1 MNLKHNSPATKV
13 TDTTN
18 IFWVAAALCWQSA
31 GCNYIGP
38 TQTRPAFYWLQ
49 LHWGKYDIL
58 TEFRVCCSSVRM
70 KQLQFLLSNNR
81 GPEVFARK
89 KTPTIN
95 CHQNDN
101 YHDHHWDETLRT
113 VPVASESIRFY
124 ISTYSARFT
133 LTIQSLLFRIST
145 SYLPRQTRALLRMGR
160 SVILY
165 SDILLRTMRTIDD
178 KNMFVVVSN
187 NEWLWSSQVI
197 VHLNRVVGLDANES
211 VGRNTLDDDR
221 IS

>member
-133 LTIQSLLFRIST
+133 LMTSPAPLLQCCTLQADTAPHPAACS
-145 SYLPRQTRALLRMGR
+145 PRCRALGWFITWKIQTCKNVEL
-160 SVILY
+160 SWQPHKEDHLI
-165 SDILLRTMRTIDD
+165 ILLQ
-178 KNMFVVVSN
+178 
-187 NEWLWSSQVI
+187 LP
-197 VHLNRVVGLDANES
+197 GPP
-211 VGRNTLDDDR
+211 
-221 IS
+221 

>member
-133 LTIQSLLFRIST
+133 LMYIPPYTLHLSQQYKLCMYMKFMCIGTVGTFKNDAGGTERQDWGGRGKWERVST
-145 SYLPRQTRALLRMGR
+145 NKIG
-160 SVILY
+160 
-165 SDILLRTMRTIDD
+165 
-178 KNMFVVVSN
+178 
-187 NEWLWSSQVI
+187 E
-197 VHLNRVVGLDANES
+197 
-211 VGRNTLDDDR
+211 
-221 IS
+221 

>member
-133 LTIQSLLFRIST
+133 LLQAENSEHWTPDVNTFIICIHFMPESKLQTNEKLGEVSKMSCRMIS
-145 SYLPRQTRALLRMGR
+145 
-160 SVILY
+160 
-165 SDILLRTMRTIDD
+165 SD
-178 KNMFVVVSN
+178 
-187 NEWLWSSQVI
+187 
-197 VHLNRVVGLDANES
+197 LDL
-211 VGRNTLDDDR
+211 TC
-221 IS
+221 I

>member
-124 ISTYSARFT
+124 ISTYSTRFT
-133 LTIQSLLFRIST
+133 LLCSRMNWWNS
-145 SYLPRQTRALLRMGR
+145 PRCEFYR
-160 SVILY
+160 SVRNAVKRSIG
-165 SDILLRTMRTIDD
+165 STTGCTI
-178 KNMFVVVSN
+178 V
-187 NEWLWSSQVI
+187 WSEHCRWRYKI
-197 VHLNRVVGLDANES
+197 
-211 VGRNTLDDDR
+211 
-221 IS
+221 

>member
-113 VPVASESIRFY
+113 VEFACESIRFY
-124 ISTYSARFT
+124 ISTYREQFT
-133 LTIQSLLFRIST
+133 LPLF
-145 SYLPRQTRALLRMGR
+145 PCDH
-160 SVILY
+160 VW
-165 SDILLRTMRTIDD
+165 D
-178 KNMFVVVSN
+178 KNYFTVLNQSCNFIGKCV
-187 NEWLWSSQVI
+187 LSSF
-197 VHLNRVVGLDANES
+197 
-211 VGRNTLDDDR
+211 
-221 IS
+221 

>member
-133 LTIQSLLFRIST
+133 LLLIDIDWPMIGGLQVIQNNLSSW
-145 SYLPRQTRALLRMGR
+145 PN
-160 SVILY
+160 
-165 SDILLRTMRTIDD
+165 
-178 KNMFVVVSN
+178 KKSN
-187 NEWLWSSQVI
+187 SSSQVDLLK
-197 VHLNRVVGLDANES
+197 VW
-211 VGRNTLDDDR
+211 T
-221 IS
+221 

>member
-133 LTIQSLLFRIST
+133 LLYIECKNW
-145 SYLPRQTRALLRMGR
+145 RALIRRQLVASYG
-160 SVILY
+160 
-165 SDILLRTMRTIDD
+165 
-178 KNMFVVVSN
+178 VSN
-187 NEWLWSSQVI
+187 LADWPLTFCWMVAWWAWVI
-197 VHLNRVVGLDANES
+197 HPGTTAVLPHMQT
-211 VGRNTLDDDR
+211 TLHTH
-221 IS
+221 SPEG

>member
-133 LTIQSLLFRIST
+133 LLARPGLAWHDGHITASLICWFTQECRDQSSPQLQPSPPLCSPPWQHHCPLL
-145 SYLPRQTRALLRMGR
+145 
-160 SVILY
+160 SV
-165 SDILLRTMRTIDD
+165 TQP
-178 KNMFVVVSN
+178 
-187 NEWLWSSQVI
+187 LWSWHN
-197 VHLNRVVGLDANES
+197 HLY
-211 VGRNTLDDDR
+211 TLPLQQAVPL
-221 IS
+221 

>member
-133 LTIQSLLFRIST
+133 LAQGQPDNHFSLLGAEDYVGINFGQRGKWNDWVNGGHT
-145 SYLPRQTRALLRMGR
+145 SWVRPIRGFICQYP
-160 SVILY
+160 
-165 SDILLRTMRTIDD
+165 
-178 KNMFVVVSN
+178 K
-187 NEWLWSSQVI
+187 
-197 VHLNRVVGLDANES
+197 
-211 VGRNTLDDDR
+211 
-221 IS
+221 

>member
-1 MNLKHNSPATKV
+1 MEP
-13 TDTTN
+13 
-18 IFWVAAALCWQSA
+18 
-31 GCNYIGP
+31 
-38 TQTRPAFYWLQ
+38 
-49 LHWGKYDIL
+49 
-58 TEFRVCCSSVRM
+58 SV
-70 KQLQFLLSNNR
+70 LI
-81 GPEVFARK
+81 
-89 KTPTIN
+89 TP
-95 CHQNDN
+95 
-101 YHDHHWDETLRT
+101 YT
-113 VPVASESIRFY
+113 V
-124 ISTYSARFT
+124 
-133 LTIQSLLFRIST
+133 QSLLFRIST

-160 SVILY
+160 SVLY

>member
-113 VPVASESIRFY
+113 VEFACESIRFY
-124 ISTYSARFT
+124 IFTYREQFT
-133 LTIQSLLFRIST
+133 LMCKSAWNWFRKKNPFGGLPYITIKELLDFAVHVFACKTLHTISLNNILDGLT
-145 SYLPRQTRALLRMGR
+145 KYL
-160 SVILY
+160 V
-165 SDILLRTMRTIDD
+165 
-178 KNMFVVVSN
+178 
-187 NEWLWSSQVI
+187 
-197 VHLNRVVGLDANES
+197 
-211 VGRNTLDDDR
+211 
-221 IS
+221 

>member
-133 LTIQSLLFRIST
+133 LVHSADKLAEMWTKFHIIQAKLIMSAWCFTVQWNINYVLGWDSVTNTGPRNSSLKVHSWPSSFVTIIHEEMFLLCFGLWGGTVKSRIS
-145 SYLPRQTRALLRMGR
+145 R
-160 SVILY
+160 
-165 SDILLRTMRTIDD
+165 
-178 KNMFVVVSN
+178 
-187 NEWLWSSQVI
+187 
-197 VHLNRVVGLDANES
+197 
-211 VGRNTLDDDR
+211 
-221 IS
+221 

>member
-113 VPVASESIRFY
+113 VEFACESIRFY
-124 ISTYSARFT
+124 ISTYREQFT
-133 LTIQSLLFRIST
+133 LFYILQKDIPSYVYWRHLVFVGLFFYSSFVTFHRFRI
-145 SYLPRQTRALLRMGR
+145 
-160 SVILY
+160 
-165 SDILLRTMRTIDD
+165 
-178 KNMFVVVSN
+178 
-187 NEWLWSSQVI
+187 
-197 VHLNRVVGLDANES
+197 
-211 VGRNTLDDDR
+211 
-221 IS
+221 

>member
-133 LTIQSLLFRIST
+133 LMHMSVRAYKIDALNTLSQFTTHRLSYCFILLTFGLLNDPVLT
-145 SYLPRQTRALLRMGR
+145 SPFPAPWPASSWALLAT
-160 SVILY
+160 
-165 SDILLRTMRTIDD
+165 LRGT
-178 KNMFVVVSN
+178 
-187 NEWLWSSQVI
+187 SSSC
-197 VHLNRVVGLDANES
+197 E
-211 VGRNTLDDDR
+211 
-221 IS
+221 

>member
-70 KQLQFLLSNNR
+70 KQLQFLSSNNR
-81 GPEVFARK
+81 GPEVFDRK
-89 KTPTIN
+89 KTPPFIF
-95 CHQNDN
+95 HQNDN
-101 YHDHHWDETLRT
+101 DHHHHWDETLRT

-124 ISTYSARFT
+124 MSTYSAHYT
-133 LTIQSLLFRIST
+133 LVYTLLPLFRTSSNTAYMSAAASVVCATSSANWKQLSPSIKSLTANLANNKST
-145 SYLPRQTRALLRMGR
+145 PTFQ
-160 SVILY
+160 
-165 SDILLRTMRTIDD
+165 
-178 KNMFVVVSN
+178 
-187 NEWLWSSQVI
+187 
-197 VHLNRVVGLDANES
+197 
-211 VGRNTLDDDR
+211 
-221 IS
+221 

>member
-70 KQLQFLLSNNR
+70 KQLQFLSSNNR
-81 GPEVFARK
+81 GPEVFDRK
-89 KTPTIN
+89 KTPPFIF
-95 CHQNDN
+95 HQNDN
-101 YHDHHWDETLRT
+101 DHHHHWDETLRT

-124 ISTYSARFT
+124 MSTYSAHYT
-133 LTIQSLLFRIST
+133 LMSRLHRGRHSPARVQEET
-145 SYLPRQTRALLRMGR
+145 S
-160 SVILY
+160 SWV
-165 SDILLRTMRTIDD
+165 
-178 KNMFVVVSN
+178 
-187 NEWLWSSQVI
+187 
-197 VHLNRVVGLDANES
+197 
-211 VGRNTLDDDR
+211 
-221 IS
+221 

>member
-133 LTIQSLLFRIST
+133 LMNS
-145 SYLPRQTRALLRMGR
+145 
-160 SVILY
+160 
-165 SDILLRTMRTIDD
+165 
-178 KNMFVVVSN
+178 K
-187 NEWLWSSQVI
+187 LWAAGNKPHCKKLKAVKRCI
-197 VHLNRVVGLDANES
+197 VHLPVTILLHEMNRGKEKWSIFEDQTIS
-211 VGRNTLDDDR
+211 QSRRGRAIT
-221 IS
+221 I

>member
-133 LTIQSLLFRIST
+133 LMYIDLFIIHFVFHYNWMLLCT
-145 SYLPRQTRALLRMGR
+145 LVCLC
-160 SVILY
+160 
-165 SDILLRTMRTIDD
+165 
-178 KNMFVVVSN
+178 
-187 NEWLWSSQVI
+187 WLVN
-197 VHLNRVVGLDANES
+197 HA
-211 VGRNTLDDDR
+211 
-221 IS
+221 

>member
-133 LTIQSLLFRIST
+133 LMFSP
-145 SYLPRQTRALLRMGR
+145 SYDTFIFIVSDNSFLTEGERTLSRLR
-160 SVILY
+160 
-165 SDILLRTMRTIDD
+165 
-178 KNMFVVVSN
+178 K
-187 NEWLWSSQVI
+187 
-197 VHLNRVVGLDANES
+197 
-211 VGRNTLDDDR
+211 
-221 IS
+221 

>member
-133 LTIQSLLFRIST
+133 LLVIPISP
-145 SYLPRQTRALLRMGR
+145 S
-160 SVILY
+160 
-165 SDILLRTMRTIDD
+165 
-178 KNMFVVVSN
+178 KKFVLINTGNNPELHRDNSN
-187 NEWLWSSQVI
+187 FQQIIPYPGPCAIRRYIFQLSCK
-197 VHLNRVVGLDANES
+197 G
-211 VGRNTLDDDR
+211 
-221 IS
+221 

>member
-160 SVILY
+160 SVLY

>member
-133 LTIQSLLFRIST
+133 LIST
-145 SYLPRQTRALLRMGR
+145 NDFIYNATFINYSAIWSEIYLI
-160 SVILY
+160 SFF
-165 SDILLRTMRTIDD
+165 SDPITDNFCHFSCRTG
-178 KNMFVVVSN
+178 N
-187 NEWLWSSQVI
+187 L
-197 VHLNRVVGLDANES
+197 
-211 VGRNTLDDDR
+211 
-221 IS
+221 

>member
-145 SYLPRQTRALLRMGR
+145 SYLPRQTRALLRIGR

>member
-133 LTIQSLLFRIST
+133 LMNMLRSQSHIIFIWQNPVQDPDYVTLTF
-145 SYLPRQTRALLRMGR
+145 YKHFYMN
-160 SVILY
+160 Y
-165 SDILLRTMRTIDD
+165 RTMSHFSFQLSALQTYH
-178 KNMFVVVSN
+178 
-187 NEWLWSSQVI
+187 LWTK
-197 VHLNRVVGLDANES
+197 A
-211 VGRNTLDDDR
+211 
-221 IS
+221 

>member
-133 LTIQSLLFRIST
+133 LMHSGPNLPFLWNVCCVYWVYLF
-145 SYLPRQTRALLRMGR
+145 YQ
-160 SVILY
+160 Y
-165 SDILLRTMRTIDD
+165 S
-178 KNMFVVVSN
+178 
-187 NEWLWSSQVI
+187 
-197 VHLNRVVGLDANES
+197 
-211 VGRNTLDDDR
+211 
-221 IS
+221 

>member
-133 LTIQSLLFRIST
+133 LMPVPLDTITVCMLVSLKLERGQVRWT
-145 SYLPRQTRALLRMGR
+145 WRMKLKEG
-160 SVILY
+160 ILY
-165 SDILLRTMRTIDD
+165 KCM
-178 KNMFVVVSN
+178 
-187 NEWLWSSQVI
+187 
-197 VHLNRVVGLDANES
+197 
-211 VGRNTLDDDR
+211 
-221 IS
+221 